1 MKTHNP
7 KRAARPSERMTLN
20 REISLLRRIVA
31 LLEKYVELAH
41 GLDASV
47 HLDTYREWLQEA
59 IAEREALPNL
69 VNILREEK

>member
-1 MKTHNP
+1 M
-7 KRAARPSERMTLN
+7 SLN
-20 REISLLRRIVA
+20 KEISLLRRIVA

-41 GLDASV
+41 GLDAQV
-47 HLDTYREWLQEA
+47 HLDLYREWLQEA